1 MHTPLRMCVACRQM
15 KPKGDLIKV
24 IRNDNGAEVDAMQ
37 KKFGR
42 GAYVCKS
49 QECIETAKKRRAF
62 SKHFK
67 MALPDEIYDKIREVS
82 ENE

>member
-24 IRNDNGAEVDAMQ
+24 IKKENGAEVDAMQ

-42 GAYVCKS
+42 GAYVCKDK
-49 QECIETAKKRRAF
+49 ECIENAKKRRAL

-67 MALPDEIYDKIREVS
+67 MALPEEIYDEIREAA
-82 ENE
+82 EK